1 MSPSCEH
8 HQGTWKSAED
18 NTGLSR
24 IDRRSSSVNLF
35 GSIKRNCRVGA
46 KTGLF
51 VLVVLKQ

>member
-1 MSPSCEH
+1 MSPSFEH